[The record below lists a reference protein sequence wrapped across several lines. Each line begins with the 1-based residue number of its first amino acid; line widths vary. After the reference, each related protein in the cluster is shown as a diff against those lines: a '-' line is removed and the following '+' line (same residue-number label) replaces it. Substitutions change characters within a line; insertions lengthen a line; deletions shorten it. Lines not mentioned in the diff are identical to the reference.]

1 MQLNVDVQDRVWSVW
16 ERYEKSAER
25 RECHGGG
32 RRCIY
37 GSKDGTF
44 LFDNGIFC
52 FRPKY
57 AKRQLYRVSGSVVLA
72 LCWKLGLTDDAADG
86 SPLATGRHS
95 A

>member
-1 MQLNVDVQDRVWSVW
+1 MMYALEHFSAQGTGCRPCRCWVQ
-16 ERYEKSAER
+16 YA
-25 RECHGGG
+25 
-32 RRCIY
+32 
-37 GSKDGTF
+37 KDGKF
-44 LFDNGIFC
+44 LFDDGIFC

-57 AKRQLYRVSGSVVLA
+57 AKRQLYRVSDSEVLA